1 MTMTSRL
8 VAALG
13 VAVLLTPP
21 AARADNGTENYYFPP
36 KLAKQGTSETPITGP
51 GKVIVKVLVNPDSSF
66 TVSGVI
72 RSTNHGDDQTAL
84 EIAKSSK
91 YVPATRGGK
100 KIVAFYDFTLN
111 FTARGASAS
120 ESAEASGLGQYEREL
135 RAGNY
140 SGAASGLKGYVT
152 AHPND
157 AHGQLDLGLADT
169 YLSDY
174 GDAATAF
181 GSAGDIPAN
190 YKPVAAKAYVENAV
204 SLLNSKDYQN
214 SLVAAKHA
222 VALAPGFAT
231 YDTQGM
237 AELGSG
243 DTTSALADL
252 QKAHDLA
259 NANVPSKSRAAND
272 LHLMQAYLAAGNV
285 DGAKKVQTEALGVNP
300 ESKAD
305 SETVFAN
312 YYVKQAQADESAGK
326 FTDAAALY
334 EQAASVAPS
343 QAGLLYGNAAFS
355 YLKATPQPLNDKAKA
370 DADKA
375 LAADPNN
382 AAANFAA
389 GVALANTGKKTDA
402 LVYLN
407 KADAL
412 AKAGNQTGIAASV
425 EAAIK
430 QLNGGGAAAPAAT
443 AAP

>member
-1 MTMTSRL
+1 MKLSSRL
-8 VAALG
+8 VAAASV
-13 VAVLLTPP
+13 VALFAPL
-21 AARADNGTENYYFPP
+21 AASADNGTENYYFPP
-36 KLAKQGTSETPITGP
+36 KLAKQGTSQTPITGP
-51 GKVIVKVLVNPDSSF
+51 GQVIVKVLVNPDSSF

-100 KIVAFYDFTLN
+100 KIVAFYDFTLK
-111 FTARGASAS
+111 FTASGASSS
-120 ESAEASGLGQYEREL
+120 ESSEASGLGQYEREL

-140 SGAASGLKGYVT
+140 TGAATGLKGYVT
-152 AHPND
+152 AHPSD
-157 AHGQLDLGLADT
+157 AHGQLDLAVADT
-169 YLSDY
+169 YLNDY
-174 GDAATAF
+174 AAAAAAF
-181 GSAGDIPAN
+181 GNAGDIPAN
-190 YKPVAAKAYVENAV
+190 YKAVAAKAYVEDAV
-204 SLLNSKDYQN
+204 SLLNAKDYQN

-222 VALAPGFAT
+222 TAFAPGFAT

-243 DTTSALADL
+243 DATAALADL

-259 NANVPSKSRAAND
+259 KADVPAKSRAAND
-272 LHLMQAYLAAGNV
+272 LHLMQAYLATGNV
-285 DGAKKVQTEALGVNP
+285 DGAKKLQTEALGVNP

-326 FTDAAALY
+326 FPDAAALY

-389 GVALANTGKKTDA
+389 GVALANSGKKSDA

-425 EAAIK
+425 EAALK
-430 QLNGGGAAAPAAT
+430 QLNGGSAASPAAT